1 MGGDANNE
9 CPLLFLRKTFYLT
22 KFADLH
28 VLRAARDAYWHFSHF
43 FQVVL
48 MSARALLSER
58 QQSALQTFRD
68 VTALEDDD
76 LCISILANHAWNVD
90 EAVTQFMG
98 GGQEVEYNR
107 APGAAYRRPNAGS
120 SSSAGAGA
128 GAGAGAAAN
137 SGGRGNNPP
146 PIGAAAAGAGSRRQ
160 APPQGNAL
168 DAMLQPLK
176 WLFRVQPPQD
186 NPTQDARKFVTEF
199 DATYHPNNRAEFC
212 NDSYQVAVQQAFQ
225 SSKFLVV
232 YLHSPMHEDTAKFC
246 RQSLCTRNVTM
257 VLNEHAV
264 TWAGSVWAQEGYE
277 LSSQLRVSSFP
288 FVAVLVCESARQV
301 KIVDRIQGYLDE
313 QPLTER
319 LENCMRSNSHEL
331 TEVRLTA
338 ARQRESSEL
347 RAQQDREFRDM
358 EESQR
363 RENERRAREGQERR
377 AREEDE
383 LLQAQIAERESQVQR
398 ELRETELK
406 RKKEALKEP
415 DNGPDVATI
424 RFQMPTGAKVVR
436 RFARSSTLQQ
446 LCDYLDVHFAE
457 TASSTS
463 RFAVSSH
470 FPKVELTDMSATV
483 EQMVRFLRLV
493 VTLCASLARW
503 LFSLILLI
511 PPRPNPL
518 SFLPPGLASPR
529 NAVCARP

>member
-1 MGGDANNE
+1 MGEFQRSGAQRAPNADWR
-9 CPLLFLRKTFYLT
+9 FLSFLPSV
-22 KFADLH
+22 A
-28 VLRAARDAYWHFSHF
+28 
-43 FQVVL
+43 L
-48 MSARALLSER
+48 MSARPLLSER

-107 APGAAYRRPNAGS
+107 VPGAAYRRPNAGS
-120 SSSAGAGA
+120 STSSSAGAGA
-128 GAGAGAAAN
+128 GAAAS

-146 PIGAAAAGAGSRRQ
+146 PSSGASAAAAGAGGRRQ
-160 APPQGNAL
+160 APPEGNAL

-186 NPTQDARKFVTEF
+186 NPTQDARKFVTDF

-288 FVAVLVCESARQV
+288 FVAILVCESARQV
-301 KIVDRIQGYLDE
+301 KIVDRIQGYMDE

-331 TEVRLTA
+331 AEVRLTA

-358 EESQR
+358 EDSQR
-363 RENERRAREGQERR
+363 RETERRAREGQERR
-377 AREEDE
+377 AREEEE
-383 LLQAQIAERESQVQR
+383 LLQAQIAERESLVQR
-398 ELRETELK
+398 ELREIELK
-406 RKKEALKEP
+406 RKKETLKEP

-457 TASSTS
+457 AASSTT

-483 EQMVRFLRLV
+483 EQLVRFSFMCHYVCLSSSL
-493 VTLCASLARW
+493 TLLAN
-503 LFSLILLI
+503 
-511 PPRPNPL
+511 PP
-518 SFLPPGLASPR
+518 SPPPKQTSRYPSGLASSR
-529 NAVCARP
+529 DAVCARP